1 MFLTSSVSQKVL
13 DALPKDTSDRIMYGN
28 RTFIHSI
35 LLGYMLTSHE
45 CGSDW
50 LPSFKEV
57 LSDFPLVFQ
66 PGRTVPLI
74 SPENDMGFPR
84 NWQELSLWN
93 N

>member
-1 MFLTSSVSQKVL
+1 
-13 DALPKDTSDRIMYGN
+13 
-28 RTFIHSI
+28 
-35 LLGYMLTSHE
+35 MLTSHE